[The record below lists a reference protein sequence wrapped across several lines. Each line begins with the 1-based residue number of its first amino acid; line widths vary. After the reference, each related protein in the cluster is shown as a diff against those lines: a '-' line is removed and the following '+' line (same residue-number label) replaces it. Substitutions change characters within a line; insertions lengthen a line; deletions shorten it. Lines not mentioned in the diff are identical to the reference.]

1 MTKALL
7 IGILGLGCSPVHRIP
22 SPPVSVSRHPIPPPQ
37 AHSHYVRGRLALLRG
52 DLVAAHTAFSM
63 ARVFDPDSPYIPM
76 AIGEVALVRGD
87 TEAAGTAW
95 QEATRVDPDCSQAWM
110 FRARIDRLGGR
121 TINAAGHYGRARA
134 LGHGWQAWAGE
145 IDAWLH
151 AKQRA
156 EAAGVLA
163 EWTGL
168 TGLHPTAAAERG
180 QRRLRMGDPE
190 GAAADLYPAAEAR
203 SEDQGAVS
211 RWVAAVLLLEDRS
224 AAMVQLDVL
233 AARAPGATAPLW
245 ASAVLGDAEGD
256 SARVEAA
263 LQAWSDLD
271 PEDEALH
278 RLQGALGTGG
288 GQ

>member
-1 MTKALL
+1 ME
-7 IGILGLGCSPVHRIP
+7 
-22 SPPVSVSRHPIPPPQ
+22 
-37 AHSHYVRGRLALLRG
+37 
-52 DLVAAHTAFSM
+52 AHTAFSM

-76 AIGEVALVRGD
+76 AIGEVALVGGD
-87 TEAAGTAW
+87 TEAAGAAW
-95 QEATRVDPDCSQAWM
+95 QEATRVDPGCAQAWM
-110 FRARIDRLGGR
+110 YRARIERLGGR
-121 TINAAGHYGRARA
+121 TINAAGHYGRARE

-156 EAAGVLA
+156 EAAAVIS

-168 TGLHPTAAAERG
+168 EGLSPTAAAERG

-203 SEDQGAVS
+203 AEDQGAVS

-224 AAMVQLDVL
+224 AAMVQLDAL

-256 SARVEAA
+256 SVRVRAA
-263 LQAWSDLD
+263 LKAWSDLD

-278 RLQGALGTGG
+278 RLRVALGTGG
-288 GQ
+288 DQ